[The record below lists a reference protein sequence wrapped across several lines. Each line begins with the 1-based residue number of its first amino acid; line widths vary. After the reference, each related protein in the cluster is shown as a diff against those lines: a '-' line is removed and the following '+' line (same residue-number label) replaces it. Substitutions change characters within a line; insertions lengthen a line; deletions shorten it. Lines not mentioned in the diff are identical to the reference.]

1 VTRVVVGAGDLTFA
15 DVEAVARAGAA
26 VELAA
31 DAVERMARSRV
42 HVEAAARGGRPVYG
56 VNTGFGALANTRIPA
71 GARALLQQSLLRS
84 HAAGMGPPVA
94 REVVRGMLLLRAAA
108 LARGYSGVRPLVVQR
123 LLDLLNAGIT
133 PYVPM
138 YGSLGASGDLVP
150 LAHACLC
157 LTGEGW
163 VLGEDGGPAPAA
175 DALTRAG
182 LEPLRLEAKEGLS
195 LLNGTEGMLA
205 MLVLAC
211 LDAERLFRTADAV
224 CAMSV
229 EALLGTDRPF
239 QPELHELRP
248 HPGQA
253 RSAANLAR
261 LLAGSPIVASHR
273 QSEHAVQDAYSLR
286 CHPQVVGA
294 ARDVLDFAATVAR
307 RELAAAVDNPV
318 VLPDGRLESTGN
330 FHGQPLAF
338 ACDFLAIAAAQ
349 VGAIAERRVDRLLDA
364 TRSQGLPAFLAPQP
378 GVNSG
383 LMMAQ
388 YTAVALV
395 AESRRL
401 AVPASVD
408 SLPTSGLQEDLNSMG
423 WSAACKLRE
432 TLTNLARLLAV
443 EAVCAAHGLDLRAP
457 LQPAPGTGAMRD
469 LLRTRI
475 PGPGPDRFL
484 APDLAV
490 AAELIQSGALL
501 RAAEAAVGPLL

>member
-1 VTRVVVGAGDLTFA
+1 MTRVMVGVGDLTFA
-15 DVEAVARAGAA
+15 DVEAVARNGAT

-31 DAVERMARSRV
+31 EAVERMARSRA

-56 VNTGFGALANTRIPA
+56 INTGFGALAGTRIPT
-71 GARALLQQSLLRS
+71 GARLLVQQALLRS
-84 HAAGMGPPVA
+84 HAAGMGPPVP

-123 LLDLLNAGIT
+123 LVDLLNADVT
-133 PYVPM
+133 PYVPVH
-138 YGSLGASGDLVP
+138 GSLGASGDLAP

-175 DALTRAG
+175 EALARAG

-211 LDAERLFRTADAV
+211 LDAEHLFRTADAV

-239 QPELHELRP
+239 QPEVHALRP

-261 LLAGSPIVASHR
+261 LLSGSPMVASHR
-273 QSEHAVQDAYSLR
+273 HSEHAVQDAYSLR

-294 ARDVLDFAATVAR
+294 ARDVLDFAAAVAR

-383 LMMAQ
+383 LMLAQ

-395 AESRRL
+395 AENRRL

-423 WSAACKLRE
+423 WSAARKLRE
-432 TLTNLARLLAV
+432 ALVNLAHILAV

-457 LQPAPGTGAMRD
+457 LQPARATAAMRD
-469 LLRTRI
+469 LLRGRI

-484 APDLAV
+484 APDLAA
-490 AAELIQSGALL
+490 AAELVQSGALL
-501 RAAEAAVGPLL
+501 RAAEAVVGPLV